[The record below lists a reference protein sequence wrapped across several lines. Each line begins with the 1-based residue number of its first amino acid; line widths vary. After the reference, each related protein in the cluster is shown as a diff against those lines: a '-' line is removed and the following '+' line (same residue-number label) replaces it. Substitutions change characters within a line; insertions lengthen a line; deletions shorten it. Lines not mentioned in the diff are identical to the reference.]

1 MKLLLALCLISA
13 FLSRTNGQSKNFIDQ
28 PYIETSATVDTFVS
42 PDRIFMSILISES
55 DTKGRKSVE
64 ELEFEMTGKLR
75 EMGIEIDSQLFLSDL
90 TSNFR
95 KYFLRKQDILKAKSF
110 ELLVYNALTAGLVVH
125 EMEEIGISNVD
136 LDRTEFS
143 KIEELKM
150 DLKAKAVM
158 KARRQAELMVN
169 SIGQTVNKAI
179 LISDVEMELTNL
191 LSGKVAGVRI
201 RGSSS
206 IENEPIDVPIEFE
219 KIKVTAKVDVKF
231 AMN

>member
-1 MKLLLALCLISA
+1 
-13 FLSRTNGQSKNFIDQ
+13 
-28 PYIETSATVDTFVS
+28 
-42 PDRIFMSILISES
+42 
-55 DTKGRKSVE
+55 
-64 ELEFEMTGKLR
+64 
-75 EMGIEIDSQLFLSDL
+75 
-90 TSNFR
+90 
-95 KYFLRKQDILKAKSF
+95 
-110 ELLVYNALTAGLVVH
+110 
-125 EMEEIGISNVD
+125 
-136 LDRTEFS
+136 
-143 KIEELKM
+143 M

-169 SIGQTVNKAI
+169 SIGQAVNKAI
-179 LISDVEMELTNL
+179 LISDLEMELTNL